1 MGTSLM
7 LGAMSALAG
16 TIADESIRVAFGVM
30 ALIIAVGGGLAL
42 MVFLASHEEAER
54 ATVGSAVEV

>member
-1 MGTSLM
+1 
-7 LGAMSALAG
+7 
-16 TIADESIRVAFGVM
+16 M